1 MSDTEDEA
9 QVPCPI
15 CRETYECPPNC
26 DQIVEDWMRENGD
39 L

>member
-9 QVPCPI
+9 QAPCPI
-15 CRETYECPPNC
+15 CRGTYECLSNC
-26 DQIVEDWMRENGD
+26 DQIAEDWMRSNGD